1 MTMVKIKM
9 IRTWYADGGYRTCFT
24 SIMVAD
30 LEAYRTMIKRS
41 DKNIV
46 SVRFIYEHKK

>member
-30 LEAYRTMIKRS
+30 LEAYRAMIKQS
-41 DKNIV
+41 DTNIV
-46 SVRFIYEHKK
+46 SVRFIYEHKN